1 MGRRSEVEQSAVRLV
16 GVAPP
21 PHVDGL
27 GVADGASVS
36 VLGAL
41 PVEELVEALADAPR
55 VVPWEADLV
64 VAVVDDRP
72 SLEGLTGWL
81 RECGVVAP
89 VWVVHGG
96 EQGEAPDAHA
106 VRRVMR
112 DAGYGAIAMSP
123 VTPAWSATRFAMP
136 A

>member
-1 MGRRSEVEQSAVRLV
+1 MGWEPNADRTTAQLV
-16 GVAPP
+16 GAAPP
-21 PHVDGL
+21 LLAGEF

-41 PVEELVEALADAPR
+41 PVPALVDALADAPR
-55 VVPWEADLV
+55 VVPWEADVV
-64 VAVVDDRP
+64 VAVVDDEP
-72 SLEGLTGWL
+72 SLVGLTGWL

-96 EQGEAPDAHA
+96 DEGEAPGGHA
-106 VRRVMR
+106 VHAVMR
-112 DAGYGAIAMSP
+112 DAGYGALSVSRVSP
-123 VTPAWSATRFAMP
+123 RWSATRYAMP

>member
-1 MGRRSEVEQSAVRLV
+1 MGWRSEVEQSAVRLV

-27 GVADGASVS
+27 GVAERAGA
-36 VLGAL
+36 A
-41 PVEELVEALADAPR
+41 AP
-55 VVPWEADLV
+55 A
-64 VAVVDDRP
+64 RP
-72 SLEGLTGWL
+72 SLAGLTGWL

-89 VWVVHGG
+89 VGVVHGG